1 MNQRTDFWEWYE
13 QLFRTPQVISQEVKA
28 PVSKTGN
35 AGSNPASSA
44 KIKRAFSH
52 DESPVV
58 CRNQHPNAQLD
69 WCYTR

>member
-44 KIKRAFSH
+44 NGISAGSSAGRAKGRGFKSR
-52 DESPVV
+52 P
-58 CRNQHPNAQLD
+58 A
-69 WCYTR
+69 